1 MIQIRKHDK
10 VISIPSGAF
19 KMYASAGWELVENSK
34 APSKKKVTE
43 AEHSE
48 PEAEAEAEDGVTDED
63 SEVSDE
69 DEDEAEY
76 EEIEVDPE
84 ELLEKP
90 LEELDFEELNI
101 VAEYLGIDTSKLKTS
116 KALRAAIKKNK
127 E

>member
-1 MIQIRKHDK
+1 MIQIKKHDK

-19 KMYASAGWELVENSK
+19 KMYASAGWELVKDSK
-34 APSKKKVTE
+34 SPAKKKAAKTEE
-43 AEHSE
+43 AEPS
-48 PEAEAEAEDGVTDED
+48 
-63 SEVSDE
+63 SEVSEEADE
-69 DEDEAEY
+69 VDEVEEVPDEDEADEY

-101 VAEYLGIDTSKLKTS
+101 VAEYLGIDTSKLKTG
-116 KALRAAIKKNK
+116 KALRAAIKKSR